1 MQVLADTVVVMSAR
15 SIRAI
20 AIIFVVFIMCLLVM
34 FIVLFLLPHTISKS
48 RAMSQ
53 AYDIT

>member
-48 RAMSQ
+48 RAMVKRV
-53 AYDIT
+53 